1 MPSKT
6 DFNCSILRIVFKK
19 ALKHT
24 FKMGKYVTQTCNQVH
39 LLSYKMKLIYMRT
52 KGLNIL
58 VKQIDEIIEFYKY
71 KLLLKLF
78 SQKTILI

>member
-1 MPSKT
+1 MKSV
-6 DFNCSILRIVFKK
+6 FNCSILRIVFKK

-24 FKMGKYVTQTCNQVH
+24 FKMGKYITQTCNQVH
-39 LLSYKMKLIYMRT
+39 LMSYKMKLIYMRT

-78 SQKTILI
+78 SQKNILI

>member
-1 MPSKT
+1 
-6 DFNCSILRIVFKK
+6 
-19 ALKHT
+19 
-24 FKMGKYVTQTCNQVH
+24 
-39 LLSYKMKLIYMRT
+39 MRT